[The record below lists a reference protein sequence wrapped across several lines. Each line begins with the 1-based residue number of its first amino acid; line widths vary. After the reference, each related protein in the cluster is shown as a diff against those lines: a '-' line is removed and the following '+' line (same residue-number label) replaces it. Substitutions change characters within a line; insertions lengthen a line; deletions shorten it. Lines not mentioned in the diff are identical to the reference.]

1 MAFIVKRDAPRPIW
15 KIAIFGAGTT
25 TSNGEYVWDG
35 VTLLNNKP
43 RYDKVGGVFDED
55 YIGWDIEPNNFWAIS
70 DSLEGLTYI
79 SYNLISWNEGPDGV
93 GPSPSSA
100 LSYSPNS
107 VIQSL
112 TLDGSEIATS
122 SGTYD
127 WDGVTTE
134 GGKPKYVKTTAGGVN
149 YIVWDGYV
157 WALFD
162 DEDIGD
168 YTYTSNDLITWT
180 DLPIS
185 APPSPHVVTLSYSA

>member
-1 MAFIVKRDAPRPIW
+1 MPIVSASLAPAPTIW
-15 KIAIFGAGTT
+15 KVAIFSAGTT

-35 VTLLNNKP
+35 VSVGYENKP
-43 RYDKVGGVFDED
+43 
-55 YIGWDIEPNNFWAIS
+55 
-70 DSLEGLTYI
+70 TYTNGSNSI
-79 SYNLISWNEGPDGV
+79 SYNFEEVAYWGLYDEGIEDTSYKSNDLITWTVNFGT
-93 GPSPSSA
+93 SPAPTST

-112 TLDGSEIATS
+112 TLDGSEVATS

-134 GGKPKYVKTTAGGVN
+134 LGKPKYVKTTAGGVN
-149 YIVWDGYV
+149 YIVWDGYA

-180 DLPIS
+180 DLPS
-185 APPSPHVVTLSYSA
+185 GVPPSPYVVTLSYSA

>member
-1 MAFIVKRDAPRPIW
+1 MPIVSASSAPTIW

-35 VTLLNNKP
+35 VTLNVGKP
-43 RYDKVGGVFDED
+43 TYTNPSGNYIYWDETYYIYDNTTESVTYF
-55 YIGWDIEPNNFWAIS
+55 IS
-70 DSLEGLTYI
+70 SSDFSGAWVENDGSLPVPT
-79 SYNLISWNEGPDGV
+79 ST
-93 GPSPSSA
+93 

-112 TLDGSEIATS
+112 TLDGSEVATS

-134 GGKPKYVKTTAGGVN
+134 LGKPKYVKTTAGGVN
-149 YIVWDGYV
+149 YIVWDGYA

-162 DEDIGD
+162 DETIGD

-180 DLPIS
+180 DLPS
-185 APPSPHVVTLSYSA
+185 GAPPSPHVVTLSYSA